1 MGFFYKTFYK
11 KYQPNTTLFIWNIP
25 EKLQSHLENKMNLQP
40 FFKKQNKKLKY
51 KNIRIGK
58 YASKKEAKRGASLKL
73 LEKKGVISH
82 LKVHPRYKIKVAN
95 LHITDY
101 VADFEYIDSNGEK
114 IVEDVKGMRSGLPY
128 QMFQIKKRLMQAVN
142 NIVVTEFI

>member
-1 MGFFYKTFYK
+1 M
-11 KYQPNTTLFIWNIP
+11 
-25 EKLQSHLENKMNLQP
+25 EQP

-82 LKVHPRYKIKVAN
+82 LKVHPRYKIKVVN

-101 VADFEYIDSNGEK
+101 VADFEYIDK
-114 IVEDVKGMRSGLPY
+114 TI
-128 QMFQIKKRLMQAVN
+128 
-142 NIVVTEFI
+142 